1 MAVSDI
7 ENTFTSVRAKAAAG
21 QIVIV
26 RPDGRFLLLRPP
38 SKHTA
43 PPQIVAAVER
53 MIPPTSKRNVA
64 VIGDTSWALDEK
76 STLQTA
82 NQAIP
87 FFGLLMGSAAI
98 GHAVWVFGGAS
109 VALNAGCR
117 EADVL
122 IVDDACLPMLPS
134 EWQSNAAKVMR
145 DPEILIHDRAKYQL
159 RKP

>member
-1 MAVSDI
+1 MAISDI
-7 ENTFTSVRAKAAAG
+7 ENTFTNVRAKAAEG
-21 QIVIV
+21 QIAIV
-26 RPDGRFLLLRPP
+26 RPDGQFLLLRP

-64 VIGDTSWALDEK
+64 VIGDTSWALDCK
-76 STLQTA
+76 ATLQTA

-87 FFGLLMGSAAI
+87 FFGLLMGCAAI
-98 GHAVWVFGGAS
+98 GHAVWVFGSASGALD
-109 VALNAGCR
+109 VGCR

-122 IVDDACLPMLPS
+122 IVDDACLPMLP
-134 EWQSNAAKVMR
+134 EGWQSNAAKVMR
-145 DPEILIHDRAKYQL
+145 NSEILIHDRAKYQL